1 MSEADSRSAAV
12 SAAGA
17 GASRPRHD
25 ENTNRNRGRL
35 PHWEH
40 ECGCYFVT
48 FRLCDSLPQQVRDEI
63 RSRLGRLRAAEKTG
77 RPLLQCEVTS
87 KKKLTSKQFE
97 NYLDAGSGKCE
108 LKNPEVA
115 DLVRS
120 ALRLWHGKRYRLLA
134 WCIMPNHV
142 HVVFRLVRGET
153 LSAVVSSWKS
163 YTGKNA
169 NKILGRVGHFWQ
181 REYYDRLIRNGN
193 EMQRAV
199 DYVVSNPARAGLRDW
214 KWVGIAEDV

>member
-1 MSEADSRSAAV
+1 MCETDDRSAAV
-12 SAAGA
+12 SAAGT
-17 GASRPRHD
+17 GASRPRYD
-25 ENTNRNRGRL
+25 EVTVRNRGRL
-35 PHWEH
+35 PHWER

-63 RSRLGRLRAAEKTG
+63 KIRLARLRAAEKSG
-77 RPLLQCEVTS
+77 RPLLQCEAIA
-87 KKKLTSKQFE
+87 KKRLSSKQFE

-115 DLVRS
+115 DLVVN
-120 ALRLWHGKRYRLLA
+120 ALKLWHGKRYRLLA
-134 WCIMPNHV
+134 WCVMPNHV
-142 HVVFRLVRGET
+142 HVVFRLVHGET

-181 REYYDRLIRNGN
+181 REYYDRLIRDAN
-193 EMQRAV
+193 ELQRAI
-199 DYVVSNPARAGLRDW
+199 DYVASNPDRANLENW
-214 KWVGIAEDV
+214 KWVGVADES